1 VGDAD
6 QFIKRIFRD
15 ETSDA
20 TRSAVR
26 FESAPEIA
34 TASLT
39 PDGFLT
45 LVGSWS
51 TDTVVL
57 PPWTQFPYRAVVDFK
72 MEGDH
77 VDAAALARVEL
88 RRQAAWVQHL
98 EARATRGDTQPARYA
113 TLVVAPHL
121 PDWLRQPSLC
131 APLTVTMLAPGCYG
145 ITPRDHPVLWV
156 AANELPLHPS
166 LVPFLW
172 ARSGVPRVAFV
183 RWLAMERGVA
193 SVVAMIQSHPMSAQI
208 AQQLFD
214 TPEEQA
220 AYHQRGLE
228 MAHILLARF
237 PEAAR
242 EIRDDAERKGI
253 DAALRPLEHMFAR
266 RLGRALTPADHTTL
280 VRRLGTHGP
289 DRLGDVVLDLD
300 RAALERWLADPD
312 AR

>member
-15 ETSDA
+15 ETADA

-26 FESAPEIA
+26 FENAPEIA
-34 TASLT
+34 TAFLT

-45 LVGSWS
+45 LVGAWPV
-51 TDTVVL
+51 DAVAL
-57 PPWTQFPYRAVVDFK
+57 APWALFPYRAVVDFK

-98 EARATRGDTQPARYA
+98 EARATRADTQPSRYA

-121 PDWLRQPSLC
+121 PAWLRDPATC
-131 APLTVTMLAPGCYG
+131 APLTVVALAPGCYSVG
-145 ITPRDHPVLWV
+145 PRDHPVLWV

-166 LVPFLW
+166 LIPFLW
-172 ARSGVPRVAFV
+172 ARSGVPRIEFV
-183 RWLAMERGVA
+183 RWLAGQRGVA
-193 SVVAMIQSHPMSAQI
+193 SVVAVIQSHPMSAQI

-214 TPEEQA
+214 TPEEQE
-220 AYHQRGLE
+220 AYHRRGLE
-228 MAHILLARF
+228 MAHILLAKF
-237 PEAAR
+237 PEAAH
-242 EIRDDAERKGI
+242 EIR
-253 DAALRPLEHMFAR
+253 DAALRPLEHQFAR
-266 RLGRALTPADHTTL
+266 RLGRPLTPTDHATL

-300 RAALERWLADPD
+300 RDALERWLTDPD
-312 AR
+312 AP

>member
-15 ETSDA
+15 ETADA

-26 FESAPEIA
+26 FENAPEIA
-34 TASLT
+34 TGFLT

-45 LVGSWS
+45 LVGTWPA
-51 TDTVVL
+51 DAAVL
-57 PPWTQFPYRAVVDFK
+57 APWALFLYRAVVDFK

-98 EARATRGDTQPARYA
+98 EARATRADTQPARYA

-121 PDWLRQPSLC
+121 PAWLRDPAAC
-131 APLTVTMLAPGCYG
+131 APLTVTTLAPGCYG
-145 ITPRDHPVLWV
+145 VAPRDHPVLWV

-166 LVPFLW
+166 LIPFLW
-172 ARSGVPRVAFV
+172 ARSGLPRIEFL
-183 RWLAMERGVA
+183 RWLAVERGVA
-193 SVVAMIQSHPMSAQI
+193 SVVAVIQSHPMSAQI
-208 AQQLFD
+208 ARQFFD
-214 TPEEQA
+214 TPEEEE
-220 AYHQRGLE
+220 AYYQRGLE
-228 MAHILLARF
+228 IAHIVLEKF

-242 EIRDDAERKGI
+242 EIRDDAT
-253 DAALRPLEHMFAR
+253 LRPLEHQFAR
-266 RLGRALTPADHTTL
+266 RLGRALTPADHATL
-280 VRRLGTHGP
+280 MRRLGTHGP

-300 RAALERWLADPD
+300 PAALERWLTGPD
-312 AR
+312 AQ

>member
-98 EARATRGDTQPARYA
+98 EARATRG
-113 TLVVAPHL
+113 
-121 PDWLRQPSLC
+121 
-131 APLTVTMLAPGCYG
+131 VTMLAPGCYG